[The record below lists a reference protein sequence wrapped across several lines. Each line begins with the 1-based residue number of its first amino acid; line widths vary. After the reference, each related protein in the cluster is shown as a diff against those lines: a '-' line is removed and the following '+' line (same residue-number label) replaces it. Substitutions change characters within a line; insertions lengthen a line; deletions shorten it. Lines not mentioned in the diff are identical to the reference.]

1 MSFIEREASVALDA
15 YARWFPVVALTGPRQ
30 SGKTTLA
37 RRVFSGK
44 PYVSMEDASNQRR
57 AIDDP
62 AGFLANFPS
71 GAVID
76 EVQRAPGLFSE
87 LQGLVD
93 RRGLK
98 GDFILTGSQQ
108 FGLLDSITQS
118 LAGRVGMLQ
127 LMPLSRRES
136 PLDSLERTLWKG
148 GYPAL
153 HTGIADAGHYAWFNS
168 YVTTYVERDVRSVL
182 AVADL
187 AQFRRFLLMCAARA
201 GQLLNLNGLAAD
213 CGVTHTTA
221 RRWLTVLEASYIV
234 FLLQPY
240 HRNFGKRLSKSP
252 KLYFRDSGLL
262 CHLLGI
268 DQPAA
273 LSTHAMRGAVFENW
287 VVAETIKYRWNRGLR
302 ADLYFWRDNHGNEI
316 DLLFEHERR
325 LHGVELKSG
334 VTFVSDWV
342 RALARWQLQI
352 GDEAGISSVVY
363 GGADSFEVSGVKV
376 MSWSAL

>member
-1 MSFIEREASVALDA
+1 MHNNEL
-15 YARWFPVVALTGPRQ
+15 Y
-30 SGKTTLA
+30 
-37 RRVFSGK
+37 
-44 PYVSMEDASNQRR
+44 
-57 AIDDP
+57 
-62 AGFLANFPS
+62 
-71 GAVID
+71 
-76 EVQRAPGLFSE
+76 RAPKLFSE

-93 RRGLK
+93 QRGLK
-98 GDFILTGSQQ
+98 GDFVLTGSQQ
-108 FGLLDSITQS
+108 FGLLESITQS

-136 PLDSLERTLWKG
+136 PLDSLERSLWKG

-153 HTGIADAGHYAWFNS
+153 HSGIADAGHYAWFNS
-168 YVTTYVERDVRSVL
+168 YVTTYVERDVRSIL

-187 AQFRRFLLMCAARA
+187 AQFRRFLLMCAARV
-201 GQLLNLNGLAAD
+201 GQLLNLYGLAAD
-213 CGVTHTTA
+213 CGITHTTA

-273 LSTHAMRGAVFENW
+273 LSTHAMRGPLFENW
-287 VVAETIKYRWNRGLR
+287 VVTETIKYRWNRGLR

-316 DLLFEHERR
+316 DLLFEHEGRI
-325 LHGVELKSG
+325 HGVELKSG
-334 VTFVSDWV
+334 ATFVSDWV
-342 RALARWQLQI
+342 RVLNRWQAQI
-352 GDEAGISSVVY
+352 GDETGVASVVY
-363 GGADSFEVSGVKV
+363 GGAESFEVSAAKV
-376 MSWSAL
+376 MSWAAL

>member
-1 MSFIEREASVALDA
+1 MSYIVREASATLA
-15 YARWFPVVALTGPRQ
+15 SYARWFPVVALTGPRQ

-37 RRVFSGK
+37 RKVFADK
-44 PYVSMEDASNQRR
+44 PYVSMEDANSQRR
-57 AIDDP
+57 ALEDP
-62 AGFLANFPS
+62 AGFLANFPR
-71 GAVID
+71 GAIID
-76 EVQRAPGLFSE
+76 EVQRTPALFSE

-93 RRGLK
+93 RRGKK

-153 HTGIADAGHYAWFNS
+153 HSDIDDDGQYAWFNS

-182 AVADL
+182 AVTDL
-187 AQFRRFLLMCAARA
+187 AQFRRFLLMCAART

-213 CGVTHTTA
+213 CGITHTTA

-234 FLLQPY
+234 LLLQPY

-268 DQPAA
+268 EQPSE

-287 VVAETIKYRWNRGLR
+287 VLGETIKYRWNRGLR
-302 ADLYFWRDNHGNEI
+302 ADIYFWRDNHGNEI
-316 DLLFEHERR
+316 DLVFEHEGR

-334 VTFVSDWV
+334 MTYATDWV
-342 RALARWQLQI
+342 RSLTRWQAHI
-352 GDEAGISSVVY
+352 GEEAGVASVVY
-363 GGADSFEVSGVKV
+363 GGSESFGISAARAL
-376 MSWSAL
+376 SWQTM